1 MEVNVPDHFVT
12 EHLRVSPKIGLLNK
26 YVQKVQKVAISA
38 IDPIYAENHEIQAFN
53 IRVEGP
59 PRHMSYFN
67 RLIADANLKVG

>member
-1 MEVNVPDHFVT
+1 MELTIQEHFVT

-26 YVQKVQKVAISA
+26 YIQKVKKVAISA
-38 IDPIYAENHEIQAFN
+38 IDPVYEDNHEIKAFN